1 MFCNGSP
8 IAGPFPCAIKIV
20 LAGYKD
26 VWCIYQMSIDVEQLI
41 KKISRPYQE
50 IVEQELIPYKN
61 KLHGP
66 VDENEA
72 YLDMLVANEY

>member
-1 MFCNGSP
+1 
-8 IAGPFPCAIKIV
+8 
-20 LAGYKD
+20 
-26 VWCIYQMSIDVEQLI
+26 MSIDVEQLI

-72 YLDMLVANEY
+72 YLGNDSNLLIVFYVQIVPDDFVMQLHRF

>member
-1 MFCNGSP
+1 
-8 IAGPFPCAIKIV
+8 
-20 LAGYKD
+20 

>member
-1 MFCNGSP
+1 MT
-8 IAGPFPCAIKIV
+8 GPFSCSMKIV
-20 LAGYKD
+20 FSRCRD

>member
-1 MFCNGSP
+1 M
-8 IAGPFPCAIKIV
+8 
-20 LAGYKD
+20 
-26 VWCIYQMSIDVEQLI
+26 WCIYQMSIDVEQLI

-72 YLDMLVANEY
+72 GNDSNLLIVFYVQIVPDDFVMQLHRF

>member
-1 MFCNGSP
+1 
-8 IAGPFPCAIKIV
+8 
-20 LAGYKD
+20 
-26 VWCIYQMSIDVEQLI
+26 
-41 KKISRPYQE
+41 
-50 IVEQELIPYKN
+50 N

>member
-1 MFCNGSP
+1 MT
-8 IAGPFPCAIKIV
+8 GPFSCSMKIV
-20 LAGYKD
+20 FSRMSGRE
-26 VWCIYQMSIDVEQLI
+26 CIYQMSIDVEQLI